1 VDCSEVLKQGTGA
14 SNMVTSIPIRLGER
28 TYEVAVGHH
37 LLTQLPA
44 RITDALGSLPS
55 RVLLV
60 VDIGASK
67 HADSAEHA
75 LHKAGSQTFR
85 LDITPTEK
93 IKTLD
98 TFGRIL
104 SAAAEAGLERSHPII
119 AIGGGIIGDVAGF
132 AASAYRRGVPSVLC
146 PTTLLSMVDASVGG
160 KTGVNLANAQGHL
173 LKNMAGSFHQPA
185 LVLADMHT
193 LTTLPQRHQCSG
205 LAECVK
211 HAMLSADFNDPQA
224 MQWIYDHRQQI
235 LDMDADTIGA
245 LVVSSVRLKASIVEQ
260 DEREEASISSGG
272 GRARLN
278 LGHTFAHAM
287 ETICHLSPTGYPAD
301 ASLQHGEAVALGL
314 VAASHAAWASG
325 VCGPQ
330 VPQSTTDLLKS
341 LGLPVT
347 VHRLPPNEELIER
360 MQADKKV
367 AGGKLR
373 LVLPTGPGSAKLFDN
388 CPPEGVAAG
397 WNAIRA

>member
-1 VDCSEVLKQGTGA
+1 
-14 SNMVTSIPIRLGER
+14 MVTSIPIRLGDR

-37 LLTQLPA
+37 LLAQLPA
-44 RITDALGSLPS
+44 RITDALGTLPS

-67 HADSAEHA
+67 HADKAEHA
-75 LHKAGSQTFR
+75 LHNAGSQTFR

-93 IKTLD
+93 SKTLD

-132 AASAYRRGVPSVLC
+132 AASAYRRGVPSILC

-160 KTGVNLANAQGHL
+160 KTGINLASAQGHL

-185 LVLADMHT
+185 LVLADLHT
-193 LTTLPQRHQCSG
+193 LTTLPQRHQRSG

-224 MQWIYDHRQQI
+224 LQWIDDHRQQI
-235 LDMDADTIGA
+235 LDMEAEAIGA
-245 LVVSSVRLKASIVEQ
+245 LVVSSVRLKASVVEQ
-260 DEREEASISSGG
+260 DEREEASVSSGG

-287 ETICHLSPTGYPAD
+287 ETIGHLSPTGNPAD
-301 ASLQHGEAVALGL
+301 APLQHGEAVALGL
-314 VAASHAAWASG
+314 VAASHAAWAAG
-325 VCGPQ
+325 VCGPEVQ
-330 VPQSTTDLLKS
+330 QTCTDLLKS
-341 LGLPVT
+341 LGLPVS
-347 VHRLPPNEELIER
+347 VKGLPSNEELIER
-360 MQADKKV
+360 MQTDKKV
-367 AGGKLR
+367 ADGKLR
-373 LVLPTGPGSAKLFDN
+373 LVLPTRLGSAKLFDN
-388 CPPEGVAAG
+388 CPLEGVAAG
-397 WNAIRA
+397 WSAIRA